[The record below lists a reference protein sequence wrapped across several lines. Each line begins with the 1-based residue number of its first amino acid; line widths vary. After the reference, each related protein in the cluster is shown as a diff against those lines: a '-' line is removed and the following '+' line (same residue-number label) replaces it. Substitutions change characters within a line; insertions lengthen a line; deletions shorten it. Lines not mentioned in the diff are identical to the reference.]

1 MSGEKTK
8 QNKELFAQG
17 LANGA
22 ISFVGGIPGAQA
34 TIRSVLM
41 LKENASL
48 RLSGIMVGVFI
59 LLEMILFQD
68 LINMIPKAVFVGV
81 LIKVGYDVF
90 DFKPL
95 RLYAKGVAKKRA
107 MMFKRFFSRHDDESI
122 FVTNRELLMILGSA
136 IITVTFD
143 LNIAVAS
150 FTFIFYLHNKV
161 FNRKNPMRD
170 LVPEIETDAFAKQN

>member
-1 MSGEKTK
+1 M
-8 QNKELFAQG
+8 
-17 LANGA
+17 
-22 ISFVGGIPGAQA
+22 GGIPGAQA

-59 LLEMILFQD
+59 LIEMILFQD
-68 LINMIPKAVFVGV
+68 LINLIPKAVFVGV

-95 RLYAKGVAKKRA
+95 RLYGKAVTKKRA
-107 MMFKRFFSRHDDESI
+107 VMFKRFFSRHDDEPI
-122 FVTNRELLMILGSA
+122 FVTNRELIMILGSA
-136 IITVTFD
+136 LVTVLID
-143 LNIAVAS
+143 LNTAVICFS
-150 FTFIFYLHNKV
+150 LLFYLHNKV

-170 LVPEIETDAFAKQN
+170 LAPELETDAFAKQN